1 MREEATAAMARYQDL
16 PMPERPRGT
25 EEQKID
31 RLYSYLWQL
40 VEQLNNI
47 LHQIAREA
55 ESNGK
60 DRN

>member
-1 MREEATAAMARYQDL
+1 MARYQDL

-40 VEQLNNI
+40 VEQLNNT

-60 DRN
+60 DRH